1 MSGDRVDEQELTKMA
16 FEINGTKQNPS
27 MKSEVDILLMSEFE
41 FEFEFVKQSVAGK
54 LRGDEERSDLQCF
67 QELIKVF
74 DNDQRGATRSEVDT
88 LLSAEFATVTKCM
101 AGKPITGKYWSSE
114 RWKTA
119 GLFKNLVGDIKKVIR
134 YVIKSAKLVFGSK
147 AAQDLK
153 AFIDLVGYFSK
164 GVQCNISIGEAANFL
179 CPYLFEGVNFMRQMT
194 IFVSKVVR
202 AYSSATKEF
211 LSETFQLVANNYSF
225 RGLQSEEEEQDQHQ
239 D

>member
-74 DNDQRGATRSEVDT
+74 DNDQCGATRSEVDT

-114 RWKTA
+114 RSKTA
-119 GLFKNLVGDIKKVIR
+119 DFFKNSVGDIKKEIQ
-134 YVIKSAKLVFGSK
+134 YVFKSAKLVFGSK

-164 GVQCNISIGEAANFL
+164 GVQCIIFIGEAANFL

-211 LSETFQLVANNYSF
+211 LTETFPFVANNDSF